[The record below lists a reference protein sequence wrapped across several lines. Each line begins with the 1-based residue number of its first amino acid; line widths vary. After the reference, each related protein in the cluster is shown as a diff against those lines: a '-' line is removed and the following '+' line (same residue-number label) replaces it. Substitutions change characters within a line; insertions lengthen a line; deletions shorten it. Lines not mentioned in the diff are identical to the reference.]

1 MRKVEV
7 SAPMLVAPWA
17 VEGKAAVRRARVTL
31 LMMRRLLFV
40 LALVLKHTTPA
51 CSTSFMFCIAI
62 LRAFNQK

>member
-7 SAPMLVAPWA
+7 SATMLEAPWA
-17 VEGKAAVRRARVTL
+17 VEGKAAVRRAWVTF
-31 LMMRRLLFV
+31 LMVRRLLFV
-40 LALVLKHTTPA
+40 LAIVLNRTIPA